1 MDSVKIVREI
11 KRLALDNGGDPLG
24 ERAFYKQAGLTL
36 IDLRRAGFANYGEA
50 RERAGFGRGSLQGA
64 YSEDELFEPLARL
77 AREKGRFP
85 TKGEIDVAR
94 FATGTPS
101 YSAYSR
107 STRRGPLRERFVG
120 WCSSKPE
127 FADVA
132 ELLQRHA
139 TPRARP
145 LQAPSRKVVT
155 GFVYLLRYGS
165 TGRDFKI
172 GCTDNV
178 DRRESQI
185 DMMSPTDVRRVH
197 VIETDDPSGIER
209 YWHERFASKRV
220 KNKEIFRLTP
230 EDVAAF
236 KRRKY
241 Q

>member
-1 MDSVKIVREI
+1 MDSQKILGAV
-11 KRLALDNGGDPLG
+11 KRLAVENGGEPPG
-24 ERAFYKQAGLTL
+24 ERAFYSQSGLTL
-36 IDLRRAGFANYGEA
+36 IHLRRAGFANYGEA
-50 RERAGFGRGSLQGA
+50 RERAGFGRGAMQGS

-77 AREKGRFP
+77 TRDKGRFP

-107 STRRGPLRERFVG
+107 STRRGPLRERFVE
-120 WCSSKPE
+120 WCGSRPE

-139 TPRARP
+139 APPNRSP
-145 LQAPSRKVVT
+145 QAPSRKLVT

-185 DMMSPTDVRRVH
+185 DMMSPTDVRRIH

-209 YWHERFASKRV
+209 YWHERFASKRI